1 MSLVESSSIKS
12 YWPATRH
19 PGPCLLFL
27 APLLLIY
34 ELGVIQL
41 GGSQPVALRNGA
53 DTWARAGLAA
63 LMIQHP
69 AATPA
74 LVIGILIAWYWR
86 QRETTPDETPSICLG
101 MALESVVAALAL
113 WAGSR
118 SFAPMLGW
126 LGITVA
132 TPPALNMAALGQV
145 VTYIGAGVYEELIFR
160 MILYGGL
167 CLLLRGLGATNAAAI
182 IGSAFVAA
190 ILFAAAHHIGP
201 HGEPMNGYNFLFR
214 TLAGLYFTVLYQWRG
229 FGIAVGAHTCYDVMV
244 GIAM

>member
-1 MSLVESSSIKS
+1 MSLVESPSIKS

-41 GGSQPVALRNGA
+41 GGSEPVALRNGA
-53 DTWARAGLAA
+53 DTWARAGLGA
-63 LMIQHP
+63 LMIHHP

-86 QRETTPDETPSICLG
+86 NRETTPEETPSICLG
-101 MALESVVAALAL
+101 MALESVIGALAL
-113 WAGSR
+113 WAASR
-118 SFAPMLGW
+118 TFAPFLGW
-126 LGITVA
+126 LGITVS
-132 TPPALNMAALGQV
+132 TPPLNIAALGQV

-160 MILYGGL
+160 LVLFGGL
-167 CLLLRGLGATNAAAI
+167 CLLLRNIGATNGAAMLASAI
-182 IGSAFVAA
+182 VAA
-190 ILFAAAHHIGP
+190 LIFAAAHHIGP
-201 HGEPMNGYNFLFR
+201 HGEPMNSYNFLFR
-214 TLAGLYFTVLYQWRG
+214 TLAGLYFTVLFQLRG